1 MQVNASLLEL
11 IEASNKK
18 ITPCDWTN
26 LPMENPGKYYT
37 HSFLALSPACLDVIK
52 LLHLNVKYSG

>member
-37 HSFLALSPACLDVIK
+37 LIPSLVS
-52 LLHLNVKYSG
+52 HLFGCH

>member
-26 LPMENPGKYYT
+26 LPMENHGKYYT
-37 HSFLALSPACLDVIK
+37 HSFLALSPTCLNTVAEFF
-52 LLHLNVKYSG
+52 